1 MFLGREPRWGGPL
14 RLIDRPALRAR
25 VQPILDRLG
34 VEFGPDTPVAELS
47 LAQMQLVEIAKAL
60 SLDARL
66 LILDEPTSSLTLT
79 ETDRLLRRDRRPQ
92 GRAASASSSSRTG

>member
-1 MFLGREPRWGGPL
+1 MV
-14 RLIDRPALRAR
+14 AQ

-34 VEFGPDTPVAELS
+34 ADFGPSTPLAELS

-66 LILDEPTSSLTLT
+66 VIMDEPTSSLTLSET
-79 ETDRLLRRDRRPQ
+79 ERLLRVIAELKAQRRRRHLHLAP
-92 GRAASASSSSRTG
+92 AA